1 MFTRLFYLL
10 VVVAAGVTSIMA
22 CRLVQAPLADIGS
35 SWFTGP
41 LQVVTGAP
49 ASAFGD
55 VIANIQNIGDLRRE
69 NQRLR
74 AEIEQ
79 LRQDNVSLP
88 ELQRENQRL
97 REQLALRQA
106 LPSFRWAEGRVIG
119 YDATNT
125 VRSMII
131 NAGSRDG
138 ISEGLI
144 VISAQGIVGRVVR
157 ASPTTSKILLITDGS
172 SSINA
177 VVQSSR
183 ARGVLNGGADGE
195 LTMRYIAKGE
205 QVRTGDR
212 IVTSGLGGVY
222 PEGLLIGTVIDVRQ
236 RDVDMFQ
243 DARVEPAVDFAR
255 LETALVVTNYVP
267 AKLD

>member
-10 VVVAAGVTSIMA
+10 VVIAAGVTAIVG
-22 CRLVQAPLADIGS
+22 CRLVQAPLAEIGS

-41 LQVVTGAP
+41 LQTLTGAP
-49 ASAFGD
+49 ASALGD
-55 VIANIQNIGDLRRE
+55 VIENVQNIGELRRE

-74 AEIEQ
+74 AEVEH

-88 ELQRENQRL
+88 EFQRENQRL

-125 VRSMII
+125 VRSIII

-138 ISEGLI
+138 INEGMI
-144 VISAQGIVGRVVR
+144 VISSQGIVGRVVR
-157 ASPTTSKILLITDGS
+157 ASPNTAKILLITDGS

-183 ARGVLNGGADGE
+183 ARGVVNGGANGE

-243 DARVEPAVDFAR
+243 DARIEPAVDFGR
-255 LETALVVTNYVP
+255 LEVALVVTNHVP

>member
-10 VVVAAGVTSIMA
+10 VVVVVGVTSIMA
-22 CRLVQAPLADIGS
+22 CRLAQAPIAEIGS

-41 LQVVTGAP
+41 LQSIIGAP
-49 ASAFGD
+49 ANAFRD
-55 VIANIQNIGDLRRE
+55 VIANVQNIGELRRE

-79 LRQDNVSLP
+79 LRQENVSLP
-88 ELQRENQRL
+88 ELQRENARL

-106 LPSFRWAEGRVIG
+106 LPTFRWAEGRVIG

-125 VRSMII
+125 VRSIII
-131 NAGSRDG
+131 NSGSRDG
-138 ISEGLI
+138 IAEGMM
-144 VISAQGIVGRVVR
+144 VISPQGIVGRVVLT
-157 ASPTTSKILLITDGS
+157 SPTTSKILLITDS
-172 SSINA
+172 SSSVNA

-183 ARGVLNGGADGE
+183 ARGVVNGGAGGE

-243 DARVEPAVDFAR
+243 EARIEPAVDFAR
-255 LETALVVTNYVP
+255 LEVALVVTNHVP